1 MVDTLA
7 DGGEEGRARLRK
19 VLGSCQE
26 ALIQKYP
33 NGATQHIV
41 IYVTPYG
48 ERTRGSETSQYPQE
62 KKSNEIPK
70 VAASEIGLG
79 QTSCLQLGF
88 GLQYTR

>member
-1 MVDTLA
+1 MDALI

-41 IYVTPYG
+41 IYVTP
-48 ERTRGSETSQYPQE
+48 
-62 KKSNEIPK
+62 
-70 VAASEIGLG
+70 
-79 QTSCLQLGF
+79 
-88 GLQYTR
+88 